1 MFKKLCKQDRQGVR
15 KPSDVERKYNL
26 GEVVETVRV
35 IQEDSV
41 PENELDNYYT
51 KNEIDYKLSSI
62 VQSGDY
68 RIVDD
73 VVEWINPPMEVDT
86 EYRTTERWLGKPVY
100 TKAVMQDVSLRG
112 SSDEEKDTY
121 YRIELPTSTPNFD
134 KCIRYSGHTSGR
146 EEFFTHI
153 TLPYFD
159 YNGVDSPSYVAL
171 RNMDEAKITVQVY
184 DRLFMIDT
192 LMYIQ
197 VWYTK
202 TE

>member
-1 MFKKLCKQDRQGVR
+1 VR

-73 VVEWINPPMEVDT
+73 VVEWINPPMELDT
-86 EYRTTERWLGKPVY
+86 EYRLTERWLGKPVY

-121 YRIELPTSTPNFD
+121 YQIEIPISTPNFD
-134 KCIRYSGHTSGR
+134 KCIRYSGHTIGWS
-146 EEFFTHI
+146 HI
-153 TLPYFD
+153 TLPHFSSD
-159 YNGVDSPSYVAL
+159 DSGNTCHIAL
-171 RNMDEAKITVQVY
+171 ASMSDTMIYVQVHNKTFIGGAN
-184 DRLFMIDT
+184 L
-192 LMYIQ
+192 YIQ